1 MDELI
6 SPLGRGFEGSQTIQA
21 CPNLVL
27 IMTQMDSNGFIECW
41 NMIQAIPEAIFHGLW
56 QASKLSDA
64 AGRRQFLQE
73 TIQQCLQN
81 VPWMVKSASDV
92 AAIDEM

>member
-1 MDELI
+1 MTHLI
-6 SPLGRGFEGSQTIQA
+6 LKSWFRRLTDHSGLSKFGSHYE
-21 CPNLVL
+21 
-27 IMTQMDSNGFIECW
+27 SNGFIECW
-41 NMIQAIPEAIFHGLW
+41 NMIQAIPEAIFYGLW